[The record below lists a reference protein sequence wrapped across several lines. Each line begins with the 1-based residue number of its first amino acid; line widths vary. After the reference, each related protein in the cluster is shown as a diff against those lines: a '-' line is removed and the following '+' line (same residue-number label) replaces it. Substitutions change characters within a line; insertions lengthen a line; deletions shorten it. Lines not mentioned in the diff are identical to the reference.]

1 MRKDVW
7 GFQENVIVFLDEDL
21 IGGHEDFVKWALD
34 NHRYKDLRFVVYE
47 YNYWSALNLFC

>member
-47 YNYWSALNLFC
+47 YNY